1 MSRIQ
6 RHLKNR
12 EGKKEI
18 ARAVKRR
25 LTFLIAF
32 LIGILLLMMFRAGAA
47 FWPAWMV
54 AVAYRTQ
61 IEGIVALA
69 VILLI
74 LLSPII
80 AEVSSSPRGLS
91 GPGKNPEGPRLD

>member
-32 LIGILLLMMFRAGAA
+32 LIAILLLLLFRVGAA
-47 FWPAWMV
+47 SWPAWMDIHQ
-54 AVAYRTQ
+54 TQ
-61 IEGIVALA
+61 IEGIIALA

>member
-1 MSRIQ
+1 MSGIR

-12 EGKKEI
+12 EGRKQI

-32 LIGILLLMMFRAGAA
+32 LIALLLLLMFRVGAA
-47 FWPAWMV
+47 VWPAWMV
-54 AVAYRTQ
+54 AYRTQ
-61 IEGIVALA
+61 IAGILALA

>member
-12 EGKKEI
+12 EGKNKI

-32 LIGILLLMMFRAGAA
+32 LIGILFLLMFRVGAA
-47 FWPAWMV
+47 FWPTWM
-54 AVAYRTQ
+54 VAYRTQ
-61 IEGIVALA
+61 IEGIIALA